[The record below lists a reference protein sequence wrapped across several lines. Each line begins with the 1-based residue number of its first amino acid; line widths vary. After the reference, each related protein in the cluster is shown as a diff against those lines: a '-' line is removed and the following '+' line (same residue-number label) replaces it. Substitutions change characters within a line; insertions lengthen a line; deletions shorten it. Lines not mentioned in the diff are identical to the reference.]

1 MKNFTTLLFLLASLV
16 GYAQTNE
23 QEPNN
28 SYKTANYFAQGD
40 TKTGGISPT
49 SDQDYYVTRQPVD
62 GTLKIFVKATSVM
75 STVI

>member
-40 TKTGGISPT
+40 TKPGVFRPHRI
-49 SDQDYYVTRQPVD
+49 RIIMLPVSLL
-62 GTLKIFVKATSVM
+62 TAH
-75 STVI
+75 